1 MSPGSFTNFFLASAG
16 AGAALVGLLF
26 VAVSVAPEQPF
37 APGSAPERRGVATA
51 AFIALANAFFVSLG
65 ALIPTAGLGWF
76 ALAVGGSSIVSTLQ
90 LGATLFRRS
99 HVDVFSR
106 VRSLTLVAVSLI
118 VFGWQFYVGDLLIHN
133 EADIGAITILA
144 YLMLASHGIGLGR
157 AWELLGAP
165 RRGLLAWMSPLY
177 ELNRTTPAD
186 HTDGKAAAPQK
197 PPEKAT

>member
-1 MSPGSFTNFFLASAG
+1 MSSGAFANFFLASAG

-37 APGSAPERRGVATA
+37 APGSSPERRAVATA
-51 AFIALANAFFVSLG
+51 AFTALANAFFVSLG

-90 LGATLFRRS
+90 LGAVLVRRP
-99 HVDVFSR
+99 HVGRVSR
-106 VRSLTLVAVSLI
+106 VRSLTLVAASLI
-118 VFGWQFYVGDLLIHN
+118 VFGWQVYTGDLLIHN
-133 EADIGAITILA
+133 EADIGAITTLA

-177 ELNRTTPAD
+177 ELNRTPPAD
-186 HTDGKAAAPQK
+186 RTNGKPAAPQK
-197 PPEKAT
+197 LPEKAT

>member
-1 MSPGSFTNFFLASAG
+1 MSPGAFTNFFLASAG

-51 AFIALANAFFVSLG
+51 AFIALANAFFVSL
-65 ALIPTAGLGWF
+65 
-76 ALAVGGSSIVSTLQ
+76 
-90 LGATLFRRS
+90 
-99 HVDVFSR
+99 
-106 VRSLTLVAVSLI
+106 
-118 VFGWQFYVGDLLIHN
+118 
-133 EADIGAITILA
+133 
-144 YLMLASHGIGLGR
+144 ASHGIGLGR

>member
-1 MSPGSFTNFFLASAG
+1 M
-16 AGAALVGLLF
+16 
-26 VAVSVAPEQPF
+26 
-37 APGSAPERRGVATA
+37 
-51 AFIALANAFFVSLG
+51 
-65 ALIPTAGLGWF
+65 
-76 ALAVGGSSIVSTLQ
+76 SSI
-90 LGATLFRRS
+90 
-99 HVDVFSR
+99 
-106 VRSLTLVAVSLI
+106 AVSLI